1 MKSLE
6 GKIHSITMS
15 KTQMTS
21 EVLLKILTANLRV
34 KNLMKLSLEHN
45 ELTDK
50 CFNGL
55 QFLARENKKL
65 SYINLAHNAITLS
78 K

>member
-1 MKSLE
+1 MDFLKSLE
-6 GKIHSITMS
+6 DKIHSITMS

-21 EVLLKILTANLRV
+21 EVLLKILTSNLRV

-45 ELTDK
+45 DLTDR

-55 QFLARENKKL
+55 QFLAR
-65 SYINLAHNAITLS
+65 
-78 K
+78 